1 MPFMLV
7 ALLTFALLVTLAGF
21 VLSIKPFSRSS
32 DIALMYPRTR
42 DRRTREPLPRRSAR
56 SIEMSPRRDYRRASV
71 VTSVPG
77 LGLRARDGARPTKYM
92 RGSRGHN
99 RRVSLLLIGLIAIF
113 SIGLIFL
120 TNVLPRNP
128 ILNPIWFMENVQSNP
143 QASSQPQQSQ
153 QTLPTI
159 GASSALVRL
168 GQLDHAQYNSSQE
181 WNTWAYS
188 ACSAAAMTEVFNA
201 YGRHYR
207 ITDVLQV
214 EARIGEITPS
224 LGLVEDIGIQRT
236 AAQFGFNTSWG
247 YKLSLDQ
254 VIAMANSGRPVI
266 VSWPPSKYD
275 GGHLLVVVGGN
286 SSLVYLADS
295 SAYNRT
301 QLTHAQFMNWWG
313 GFSAIVTPK

>member
-21 VLSIKPFSRSS
+21 VLSIKPFARSS
-32 DIALMYPRTR
+32 DIAYTYPRTR
-42 DRRTREPLPRRSAR
+42 DRRYRESLPRRITR
-56 SIEMSPRRDYRRASV
+56 STEVSPRHDYRRASV

-77 LGLRARDGARPTKYM
+77 LGLHMQDRARATRTVKVT
-92 RGSRGHN
+92 RGHGK
-99 RRVSLLLIGLIAIF
+99 RISWMLIGLIAIF

-120 TNVLPRNP
+120 TNVLPRSP
-128 ILNPIWFMENVQSNP
+128 VLNPIWFMENVQPGAQSGT
-143 QASSQPQQSQ
+143 QPQQSQ
-153 QTLPTI
+153 QPLPII

-168 GQLDHAQYNSSQE
+168 GQLDHAQYNSTQE

-188 ACSAAAMTEVFNA
+188 ACSAAAMAEVFNA
-201 YGRHYR
+201 YGHHYR
-207 ITDVLQV
+207 VTDVLQV
-214 EARIGEITPS
+214 ESRIGEITPA

-236 AAQFGFNTSWG
+236 ASLFGFNTSWG

-254 VIAMANSGRPVI
+254 VIAVANSGRPVM
-266 VSWPPSKYD
+266 VGFPPNKYD
-275 GGHLLVVVGGN
+275 GGHLLVVIGGN

-301 QLTHAQFMNWWG
+301 QLTRAQFMNWWG